1 MAPQAAGSASKPQ
14 TSIAALNAGSTYIT
28 TFHVYHNM
36 HPQLL
41 PEIRRVPP
49 YASNM
54 ILCRLLPLPP
64 KETMRV
70 RHWCTYDLS
79 DRAKASATM
88 SHPTLEIL

>member
-49 YASNM
+49 CVQHDPMSFATLATQRNHASTSLVH
-54 ILCRLLPLPP
+54 I
-64 KETMRV
+64 
-70 RHWCTYDLS
+70 
-79 DRAKASATM
+79 
-88 SHPTLEIL
+88 